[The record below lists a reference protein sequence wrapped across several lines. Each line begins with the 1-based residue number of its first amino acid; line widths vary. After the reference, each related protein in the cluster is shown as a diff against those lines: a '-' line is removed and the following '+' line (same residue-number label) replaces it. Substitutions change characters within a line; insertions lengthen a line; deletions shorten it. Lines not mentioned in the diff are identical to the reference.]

1 MDKIDRYNES
11 RQSKLLNQFED
22 DNLILEIEHQND
34 QISQIKE
41 REKRIDYLADSKYS
55 SKNNSISNSI
65 KNYLNFKAVLS
76 QRQS

>member
-1 MDKIDRYNES
+1 MEKIDRYNES

-22 DNLILEIEHQND
+22 DNLILEIEQQND
-34 QISQIKE
+34 QISHIKE
-41 REKRIDYLADSKYS
+41 REKRLDNLADSKKS